1 MSRTSVLYFEYKE
14 KSAWEWKL
22 FAPLVKKSDLYLDYH
37 YLLRDPVVIDGE
49 EYVHSFQDDI
59 QGTIRDYLNDNYREF
74 NYRGFPKD
82 MSPELSAF
90 IEKQKKN
97 EGLDGSWGHSW
108 VDVDELI
115 NVIKDD
121 YNRNKE
127 SICSYTSK
135 SEFTKLHDKLDI
147 ILKTIKKETITSTTN
162 TDDNEDTNY
171 DYIEYI
177 NELTEENECLDYAR
191 EYLEGVKLMIA
202 ILNNAW
208 PDTYDVRIVYFTC

>member
-1 MSRTSVLYFEYKE
+1 MSRTSILYFEYKE
-14 KSAWEWKL
+14 KSALEWKL
-22 FAPLVKKSDLYLDYH
+22 FAPLVKKADLYLNYH
-37 YLLRDPVVIDGE
+37 YLLKDPVVIDNE
-49 EYVHSFQDDI
+49 EYVHSFQDEL
-59 QGTIRDYLNDNYREF
+59 QGTVRDYLNDNDKEF

-82 MSPELSAF
+82 MSPELSEY
-90 IEKQKKN
+90 IERQKKN
-97 EGLDGSWGHSW
+97 EGLQGTWGHSW

-115 NVIKDD
+115 NVIKED

-135 SEFTKLHDKLDI
+135 SEFEKLHDKLDI
-147 ILKTIKKETITSTTN
+147 ILKTIKKETITSTPSTN
-162 TDDNEDTNY
+162 KDEDSYY
-171 DYIEYI
+171 DYLEYV

-202 ILNNAW
+202 IINNAW